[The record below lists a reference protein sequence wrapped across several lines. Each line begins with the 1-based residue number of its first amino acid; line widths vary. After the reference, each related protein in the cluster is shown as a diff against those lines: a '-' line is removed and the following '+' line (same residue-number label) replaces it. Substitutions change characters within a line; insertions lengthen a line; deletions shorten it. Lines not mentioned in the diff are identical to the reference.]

1 MPVDA
6 PASNAPVSNAPVS
19 NAQMA
24 DAQAPEDASP
34 QLPPGVTWSAA
45 QLDAAP
51 QRDLSFAEILALP
64 GVVETVRLGGPVGIM
79 AFHGGTLERTTDLIA
94 HALAERCDVSLYV
107 VAQPEGT
114 RAHVPSHLVRREDS
128 PKLDAFLDHVEVA
141 IALHGYGRMGRRNT
155 LLAGG
160 TNREF
165 AATVARHLRE
175 HLDDYTVIDDLQDI
189 PPELRGLHAD
199 NPVNLPIRGGVQLE
213 LPPRVR
219 GRGPF
224 WPDEGAPGLRAHSEL
239 LVQGLLAA
247 IAAWPRASDDAEG
260 PAEVKLPAA
269 ENLPK

>member
-1 MPVDA
+1 VRPTSDPQATGDA
-6 PASNAPVSNAPVS
+6 VS
-19 NAQMA
+19 
-24 DAQAPEDASP
+24 

-64 GVVETVRLGGPVGIM
+64 GVVETVRLGGPVGVM

-94 HALAERCDVSLYV
+94 HAIAERCDASLYV

-114 RAHVPSHLVRREDS
+114 RAHVPSHQVRRADS
-128 PKLDAFLDHVEVA
+128 PKLDAFLSHVQVA

-160 TNREF
+160 TNREY
-165 AATVARHLRE
+165 AAVVAGHLRRT
-175 HLDDYTVIDDLQDI
+175 LADYTVIDDLLDI
-189 PPELRGLHAD
+189 PPELRGLHPD
-199 NPVNLPIRGGVQLE
+199 NPVNLTVRGGVQLE

-219 GRGPF
+219 GRGPY

-247 IAAWPRASDDAEG
+247 IAAVPGDPKAESSAQQRA
-260 PAEVKLPAA
+260 
-269 ENLPK
+269 

>member
-1 MPVDA
+1 MSDGSPQPPDASA
-6 PASNAPVSNAPVS
+6 PAGS
-19 NAQMA
+19 
-24 DAQAPEDASP
+24 
-34 QLPPGVTWSAA
+34 TWSAA

-51 QRDLSFAEILALP
+51 QRDLSFAQILALP

-94 HALAERCDVSLYV
+94 HAIAERCDASLYV

-114 RAHVPSHLVRREDS
+114 RAHVPSHQVNRADS

-160 TNREF
+160 TNRQY
-165 AATVARHLRE
+165 AAVVARHLRRT
-175 HLDDYTVIDDLQDI
+175 LDDYTVIDDLDDI

-199 NPVNLPIRGGVQLE
+199 NPVNLPIHGGVQLE

-219 GRGPF
+219 GRGPY
-224 WPDEGAPGLRAHSEL
+224 WADEGAPGLRAHSEF
-239 LVQGLLAA
+239 LVQGLLEA
-247 IAAWPRASDDAEG
+247 ISIWPTARSARTA
-260 PAEVKLPAA
+260 
-269 ENLPK
+269 